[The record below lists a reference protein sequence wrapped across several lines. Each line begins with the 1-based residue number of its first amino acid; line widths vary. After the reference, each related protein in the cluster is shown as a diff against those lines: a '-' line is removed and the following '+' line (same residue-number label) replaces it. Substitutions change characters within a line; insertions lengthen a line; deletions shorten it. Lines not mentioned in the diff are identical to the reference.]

1 MPIEIR
7 PHGHWIRERQR
18 DPDSFPRGTRFR
30 TVRSGKH
37 ELIIGVEPSGKTGL
51 QSILHPTSEGL
62 TLVRRS
68 HRARAHLR
76 HLRERRGSVRIGE

>member
-18 DPDSFPRGTRFR
+18 DPDSFPSGTRFR
-30 TVRSGKH
+30 TIHEGEH
-37 ELIIGVEPSGKTGL
+37 ELVIGVEPSGKTAV
-51 QSILHPTSEGL
+51 QSILHPVHEGI

-76 HLRERRGSVRIGE
+76 HLRRTRRQ